1 MINFD
6 ITASD
11 FHWITGAADDPE
23 DKCLHGHV
31 TVTIGGKPYTGYSNV
46 DGTYTI
52 PGIDITGDI
61 IITVDWIKKTPATVI
76 VGKGDG
82 VIGGDNATMGE
93 DYTFSFGET
102 DKYDYDEETLVV
114 MVGETD
120 ITEHVTKNQETGEY
134 TIPGNLVTGDITISI
149 ERTEKVTFTVEV
161 SEYLTLNNGKMY
173 LVTVKGVE
181 DGKVAKYCGQN
192 MFWSAQTLTTGE
204 NGEETIGYG
213 AYAWLVISNEGLE
226 AVKTAASEN
235 VTTAEGTSNLTV
247 DYSGDVNGTDKIDV
261 NDAQLVYN
269 MYNAYYGDFT
279 TVSMQK
285 FLDADVNS
293 DKIVNVTDAA
303 AVVTA
308 IINAK

>member
-1 MINFD
+1 
-6 ITASD
+6 
-11 FHWITGAADDPE
+11 
-23 DKCLHGHV
+23 
-31 TVTIGGKPYTGYSNV
+31 
-46 DGTYTI
+46 
-52 PGIDITGDI
+52 
-61 IITVDWIKKTPATVI
+61 
-76 VGKGDG
+76 
-82 VIGGDNATMGE
+82 MGE
-93 DYTFSFGET
+93 DYIFSFGDT
-102 DKYDYDEETLVV
+102 DEYDYDEETLVV

-120 ITEHVTKNQETGEY
+120 ITEQVTKNEETGEY
-134 TIPGNLVTGDITISI
+134 TIPGSLITGNITISI
-149 ERTEKVTFTVEV
+149 ERTAKVTFTVEV

-181 DGKVAKYCGQN
+181 DGKVAKYGGQN

-235 VTTAEGTSNLTV
+235 VTTAEGTTNLTV
-247 DYSGDVNGTDKIDV
+247 DYSGDVNGTEKVDV

-293 DKIVNVTDAA
+293 DQTVNVTDAA